1 LASTPDRGEAGV
13 HNTMT
18 DTPVSPAPSDA
29 RDSRPGLEALLF
41 GFSRAVDRRQPEAVA
56 DFFTAEGVFRPGDNA
71 VRGRDSIGAFYQDR
85 LSDPRR
91 VTRHQWANIQIQP
104 LSAHEARL
112 TALLTTYAI
121 EPKVSLTDLQVR
133 IGDVDCLCQRQDDGV
148 WRFAEHLYTRAFTA
162 SLPLSAPAAPSKD
175 IRS

>member
-1 LASTPDRGEAGV
+1 
-13 HNTMT
+13 MT
-18 DTPVSPAPSDA
+18 DTPAIAQDA
-29 RDSRPGLEALLF
+29 LNALLF
-41 GFSRAVDRRQPEAVA
+41 GFSRAVDRRQPQTVA
-56 DFFTAEGVFRPGDNA
+56 DCFTTDGLFRPGDNEM
-71 VRGRDSIGAFYQDR
+71 RGRDAIGAFYQDR

-91 VTRHQWANIQIQP
+91 VTRHQWANIQVQP
-104 LSAHEARL
+104 LSDNQARL

-121 EPKVSLTDLQVR
+121 EPKTSLTDLQVR

-175 IRS
+175 TRS